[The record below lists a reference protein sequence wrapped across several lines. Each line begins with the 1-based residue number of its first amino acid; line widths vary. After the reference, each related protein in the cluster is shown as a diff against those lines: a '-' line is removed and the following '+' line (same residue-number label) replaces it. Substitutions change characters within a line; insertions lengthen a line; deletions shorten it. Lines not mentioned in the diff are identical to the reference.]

1 MQKPKYWI
9 YNLKTNSGREVFY
22 NIDFFKPMDTEV
34 FVDGVFP
41 SVDGETYFIKH
52 ETGWDGEWF
61 LVVYEWKTD
70 QEKRKSLLQPKQILM
85 GLAKNVELPSRIKNK
100 ILSMYGELQNA
111 SL

>member
-9 YNLKTNSGREVFY
+9 YNLKTKSGREVFY
-22 NIDFFKPMDTEV
+22 NTDFFKPMDTEV

-41 SVDGETYFIKH
+41 SVDGETYFIKQ
-52 ETGWDGEWF
+52 ENGWDGECCF
-61 LVVYEWKTD
+61 VVYEWKSN

-100 ILSMYGELQNA
+100 ILSYCG
-111 SL
+111 

>member
-9 YNLKTNSGREVFY
+9 YNLKTHSGREVFY

-52 ETGWDGEWF
+52 EHGWDGEWC
-61 LVVYEWKTD
+61 LVVHEWKVD
-70 QEKRKSLLQPKQILM
+70 QEKRHSLLQPKQILM

-100 ILSMYGELQNA
+100 ILSEYGELKM
-111 SL
+111 